1 MEKGFPVS
9 PRYFLARYLIGV
21 NRRGY
26 IIIIV
31 LSKQRV
37 QVHSLLLVSL
47 PTNQQQPLTQ
57 PQSKLGMAKNNSQY
71 FSVCFSLLFEKYLF
85 IFKSMT
91 PHSKDIIFL
100 CSLQPLTCL
109 GIDQWIAFCQAEG
122 TLDLPSTLLCR
133 WHPELTSNNDT
144 RRVFLSSVQGQ
155 GQL

>member
-1 MEKGFPVS
+1 MAPNLNQSKNFKGVFFLLELKKSVANWVERGFHEKVPVS
-9 PRYFLARYLIGV
+9 PRNFLARYLIGV
-21 NRRGY
+21 NQRGY

-47 PTNQQQPLTQ
+47 PTNQQPLTQ

-71 FSVCFSLLFEKYLF
+71 FSVCFSLLVEKYLF

-109 GIDQWIAFCQAEG
+109 GIDQ
-122 TLDLPSTLLCR
+122 
-133 WHPELTSNNDT
+133 
-144 RRVFLSSVQGQ
+144 
-155 GQL
+155 

>member
-1 MEKGFPVS
+1 MISQRIIKVYFLLELKKSVTNWVERGFHEMVS
-9 PRYFLARYLIGV
+9 VYPPKFLARYLIGV

-47 PTNQQQPLTQ
+47 PTNQQPLTQ

-109 GIDQWIAFCQAEG
+109 GIDQ
-122 TLDLPSTLLCR
+122 
-133 WHPELTSNNDT
+133 
-144 RRVFLSSVQGQ
+144 
-155 GQL
+155 